1 MSSSTSSRPASE
13 TPATPQTGTDAGAQ
27 ADKSDADTPEVD
39 TEAAADSATAKE
51 GKEDK
56 EPSKPEQGAEAK
68 DAASTDEKAEDEPED
83 GDTEEKYTSA
93 ASDGAASP
101 ETASAKPEDSETATA
116 KSEHAPKDAEDQAQG
131 ADTSADAAEPSEDK
145 EETLDLR
152 ALFASSEPEFASPT
166 ETFEMARGAK
176 PEARSWAAAVGGKTG
191 SQPDATDDGDLPFD
205 LPAEA
210 ALNDRETADGTTRSN
225 IFTSSGLADAPA
237 GDTPD
242 AFSGSAPGDPLADAV
257 QSALRS
263 VYGDGDKNADDD
275 PESDITDGSGPV
287 LQWAGSQS
295 GAGDT
300 DDAARFEDALNA
312 EPEPDAQPQANTG
325 IDEETTEAV
334 LNYLYEIGGDT
345 SDTASTRQQADT
357 PAYHHDEYASANAGE
372 RLSDDAWLSTAQ
384 EQASPDDQTYARADE
399 SSSTYAGE
407 AAQAPVPAVAP
418 AQSYNPPMNLDPDG
432 SEASGKLLGAAGLG
446 LIGGIAVAGVAA
458 VFVFN
463 SFVTQE
469 DISGGQAPASA
480 RANASSA
487 IEPATAS
494 VESKD
499 DSRLGETETASTN
512 DGNPREAATSATA
525 TQTAALPDS
534 SVGETSQASDSIA
547 RLDAGPVTGRA
558 NQAIPLSLRVPES
571 GGERFVRIDGLPE
584 GVKLSAGVDTGN
596 GSWLLSAGRADGV
609 ALSTPSAYVGD
620 FTLEAQLLGA
630 DARTPLSDPVGFEVS
645 VDDAAPAEAGETRTA
660 ALDPETAPAIADQ
673 PPTPVERARSL
684 MSAGDL
690 AAAREILR
698 AEADSG
704 NAQAALALGETYDP
718 MTFDSLSGANA
729 SPDAT
734 EAFRWYQK
742 AAELGEARGQ
752 TKMSALKDWLLR

>member
-1 MSSSTSSRPASE
+1 MSSSTSSKPASE
-13 TPATPQTGTDAGAQ
+13 SRATPPTGADAGAQ
-27 ADKSDADTPEVD
+27 ADKSDMDTSEVKTESAAEHAAPKKGSED
-39 TEAAADSATAKE
+39 TEH
-51 GKEDK
+51 
-56 EPSKPEQGAEAK
+56 PRPEQDPEPK
-68 DAASTDEKAEDEPED
+68 DDPSTDEKATAKPED
-83 GDTEEKYTSA
+83 DDAEGKETPASA
-93 ASDGAASP
+93 NSAASP
-101 ETASAKPEDSETATA
+101 ENTSAKAEGSATATA
-116 KSEHAPKDAEDQAQG
+116 TPENVTKQTPEPAQG
-131 ADTSADAAEPSEDK
+131 ADASTDAADTAENK

-152 ALFASSEPEFASPT
+152 ALFASSEPDFANPT

-176 PEARSWAAAVGGKTG
+176 PEARSWAAAFGGNTD
-191 SQPDATDDGDLPFD
+191 SQPDTADDGDLPFD

-210 ALNDRETADGTTRSN
+210 ALNDPDTADDTTRSN
-225 IFTSSGLADAPA
+225 IFTGSGLADAPD

-242 AFSGSAPGDPLADAV
+242 AFAGSAPGDPLADAV

-263 VYGDGDKNADDD
+263 VYGDGDKSTDDNPAADN
-275 PESDITDGSGPV
+275 TDGSGPV

-295 GAGDT
+295 GAGDS

-312 EPEPDAQPQANTG
+312 ETEPGAQPEANTG

-334 LNYLYEIGGDT
+334 LNYLYEIGGET
-345 SDTASTRQQADT
+345 SAPASTQQQADT
-357 PAYHHDEYASANAGE
+357 PTYHHDDYASANTGE
-372 RLSDDAWLSTAQ
+372 RLSDDAWLSAAHG
-384 EQASPDDQTYARADE
+384 QASQDEQTYAQSDE
-399 SSSTYAGE
+399 TSSAYVGE

-418 AQSYNPPMNLDPDG
+418 SQSYNPPMNLDPDG

-446 LIGGIAVAGVAA
+446 LIGGIALAGVAA

-469 DISGGQAPASA
+469 DITGGQAQTSA

-487 IEPATAS
+487 SEPATAS

-499 DSRLGETETASTN
+499 SSRLGETATAST
-512 DGNPREAATSATA
+512 DAGNPREAATSATA
-525 TQTAALPDS
+525 AQTAALPDTS
-534 SVGETSQASDSIA
+534 ATETGAAGNTAA
-547 RLDAGPVTGRA
+547 RIDAGPIAGRA
-558 NQAIPLSLRVPES
+558 DQAIPLSLSVPES

-609 ALSTPSAYVGD
+609 ALSTPSAYAGE

-630 DARTPLSDPVGFEVS
+630 DARTPLSGPVGFAVS
-645 VDDAAPAEAGETRTA
+645 VADAAPAEAGETRTP
-660 ALDPETAPAIADQ
+660 ALDPDTAPAIADQ

-684 MSAGDL
+684 MSAGDV
-690 AAAREILR
+690 AAARETLR
-698 AEADSG
+698 AEANAG
-704 NAQAALALGETYDP
+704 NAQAALALGESFDP